1 MCWKRTGTCWVHNP
15 TRVNSKPR
23 GYKSRRFDVA
33 FYAACVF
40 FVRVLKVQMPQ
51 GRRDSADHDTH
62 ANAHDPH
69 SCSCCSRS
77 KQDVLMVQSHRQRL
91 LVFLRTG
98 SVTTPPR
105 QHATR
110 CCFIKGIADDNE
122 WDTTI
127 GSFSERARSTFRL
140 SDRGCLP
147 SSPLLVHR
155 HRHFPWRFKPK
166 KLPADVTSEA
176 GQVSEGRGGMQRNED

>member
-1 MCWKRTGTCWVHNP
+1 MCWKRTGRWAGVHNP

-23 GYKSRRFDVA
+23 GYKSRRVDVA
-33 FYAACVF
+33 FYATCVS

-69 SCSCCSRS
+69 SRNCC
-77 KQDVLMVQSHRQRL
+77 KQDVLMVQSRRQQRL
-91 LVFLRTG
+91 LLFWRTG

-127 GSFSERARSTFRL
+127 GSFSERAHSTFRL
-140 SDRGCLP
+140 SERGCLP
-147 SSPLLVHR
+147 SSPLLVHH
-155 HRHFPWRFKPK
+155 HRHLSRRFKPK